1 MPSIVVIGTQWGDE
15 GKGKIID
22 YLSQNADMVV
32 RFNGGNNAGH
42 TVVTKDNKF
51 QFHLIPSGILNPNV
65 IPVIGNGVVID
76 LEALINEIDDLQN
89 RRINIKKLKISSNSH
104 LVMPYHRILDEAREN
119 MLGKMR
125 IGTTKRGIGPSYTDK
140 ASRSGIRVQDLL
152 NMRIFKKKLEV
163 ALKEKNAILTKIY
176 SLDPLDFDEI
186 FEKFKYLSNRISNY
200 ISDTSKLIN
209 DALNKGKNVLLEGAQ
224 GTFLD
229 IDHGTYPF
237 VTSSST
243 ISASACIGSG
253 IGPKKIDKILGV
265 TKAYT
270 TRVGYGPF
278 PTEIKGKIGDM
289 LREKGSEYGAT
300 TGRPRRCGWLDMVL
314 LKYAKRIN
322 NITSFII
329 TKLDV
334 ISFLDNIK
342 ICYGYSYRGNSCYG
356 LPYTQNIFSKVSPLY
371 ENFLGWKKEI
381 SNIRDFN
388 NLPKEAKNYLKQIEK
403 ALNVPIDIISIG
415 PERDQLIK
423 RKEQIW

>member
-1 MPSIVVIGTQWGDE
+1 MPGIVVIGTQWGDE

-119 MLGKMR
+119 MLGKMK

-243 ISASACIGSG
+243 ISANACIGSG
-253 IGPKKIDKILGV
+253 IGPKKS
-265 TKAYT
+265 
-270 TRVGYGPF
+270 TRF
-278 PTEIKGKIGDM
+278 WE
-289 LREKGSEYGAT
+289 
-300 TGRPRRCGWLDMVL
+300 
-314 LKYAKRIN
+314 
-322 NITSFII
+322 
-329 TKLDV
+329 
-334 ISFLDNIK
+334 
-342 ICYGYSYRGNSCYG
+342 
-356 LPYTQNIFSKVSPLY
+356 
-371 ENFLGWKKEI
+371 
-381 SNIRDFN
+381 
-388 NLPKEAKNYLKQIEK
+388 
-403 ALNVPIDIISIG
+403 
-415 PERDQLIK
+415 
-423 RKEQIW
+423 

>member
-243 ISASACIGSG
+243 ISANACIGSG

-265 TKAYT
+265 TKAIHTY
-270 TRVGYGPF
+270 V
-278 PTEIKGKIGDM
+278 
-289 LREKGSEYGAT
+289 
-300 TGRPRRCGWLDMVL
+300 V
-314 LKYAKRIN
+314 
-322 NITSFII
+322 
-329 TKLDV
+329 
-334 ISFLDNIK
+334 
-342 ICYGYSYRGNSCYG
+342 
-356 LPYTQNIFSKVSPLY
+356 
-371 ENFLGWKKEI
+371 
-381 SNIRDFN
+381 
-388 NLPKEAKNYLKQIEK
+388 YL
-403 ALNVPIDIISIG
+403 
-415 PERDQLIK
+415 
-423 RKEQIW
+423 

>member
-119 MLGKMR
+119 MLGKMK

-163 ALKEKNAILTKIY
+163 ALKEKNTILTKIY

-278 PTEIKGKIGDM
+278 PTEIKGKTGDM

-342 ICYGYSYRGNSCYG
+342 ICYGYSYRGNSYYG

-388 NLPKEAKNYLKQIEK
+388 DLPKEAKNYLKQIEK
-403 ALNVPIDIISIG
+403 TLNVPIDIISIG